1 MILAQEEYSTKN
13 KQDSRSFWKDVILY
27 VTIEPCVMCAS
38 ALRQL
43 GMYSIGALCW
53 IVQCTNELDA
63 QWVGEHNP
71 HILQRKNSHGGFIC

>member
-1 MILAQEEYSTKN
+1 MILAQEEYFAKN

-43 GMYSIGALCW
+43 GMNSIGVLCCS
-53 IVQCTNELDA
+53 VQCTNELDA
-63 QWVGEHNP
+63 QWEGVQSSHTPKE
-71 HILQRKNSHGGFIC
+71 NSHGIFIC